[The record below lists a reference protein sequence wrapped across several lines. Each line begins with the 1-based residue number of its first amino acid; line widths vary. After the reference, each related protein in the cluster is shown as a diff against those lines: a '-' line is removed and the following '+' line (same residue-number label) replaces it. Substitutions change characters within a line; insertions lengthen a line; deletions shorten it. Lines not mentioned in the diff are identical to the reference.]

1 MNNKLQIFS
10 ISFSTYLIGVM
21 IACIANWY
29 VGIEFSSSSLFYMIG
44 SGSLLQITSFII
56 YLIFDIKTSS
66 KAKSLDTLKY
76 PQKL

>member
-1 MNNKLQIFS
+1 MNNKFQIFS

-21 IACIANWY
+21 IACIANWH

-44 SGSLLQITSFII
+44 SGSLLQTTFFII

-66 KAKSLDTLKY
+66 KPKSLNTLKY
-76 PQKL
+76 PLKL

>member
-1 MNNKLQIFS
+1 MNNKILIFS

-21 IACIANWY
+21 IACAANWY
-29 VGIEFSSSSLFYMIG
+29 VGIEFSGSSLFYMIG

-56 YLIFDIKTSS
+56 YLIFDIKTSRKPIPIS
-66 KAKSLDTLKY
+66 NLKY

>member
-1 MNNKLQIFS
+1 MNNKLQIVS
-10 ISFSTYLIGVM
+10 ISFSTYIIGVI

-29 VGIEFSSSSLFYMIG
+29 VGIEFSASSLFYMIG

-56 YLIFDIKTSS
+56 YLILYIKTSS
-66 KAKSLDTLKY
+66 EPKSLDTLKY